1 MPYFILGIA
10 VLIGLF
16 LVIRGLRKTNPKNAQ
31 KVLVILV
38 GLVLA
43 VIVTYLVISG
53 RIGPLGW
60 LLFLLPMVWRWRA
73 IKQMLGNIRG
83 PTPGKY
89 SDIETAYLRMNL
101 EHDTGVLRG
110 TVLKGPFEG
119 RLLEEMPVNDII
131 QLLHECRIKTRSQP
145 RSWKRTSIVYMAPG
159 GGTLPA
165 HIPMIIPRSAM
176 TGQ

>member
-1 MPYFILGIA
+1 MI
-10 VLIGLF
+10 
-16 LVIRGLRKTNPKNAQ
+16 
-31 KVLVILV
+31 
-38 GLVLA
+38 
-43 VIVTYLVISG
+43 
-53 RIGPLGW
+53 
-60 LLFLLPMVWRWRA
+60 WRWRA

-131 QLLHECRIKTRSQP
+131 KLLHECRIQDPQSAEGLGNVP
-145 RSWKRTSIVYMAPG
+145 RSYTWRRVEERFRRTY
-159 GGTLPA
+159 
-165 HIPMIIPRSAM
+165 R
-176 TGQ
+176 